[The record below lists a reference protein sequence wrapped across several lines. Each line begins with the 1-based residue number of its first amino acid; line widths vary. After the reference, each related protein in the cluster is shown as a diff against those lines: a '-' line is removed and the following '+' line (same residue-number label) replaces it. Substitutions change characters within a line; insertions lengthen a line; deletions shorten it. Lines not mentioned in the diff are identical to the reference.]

1 MSLWDKTLTRMG
13 RRSLLFVM
21 LMTFTI
27 ACQQKT
33 EDVVLQEGDFIFQT
47 LDCGPLCEAIMEVTP
62 DFEGQKFNH
71 MGLVFVEND
80 TLKIIEAAGNAVRK
94 VLLTEFL
101 QKSKHPHWVGRLKPE
116 FQSLIPEA
124 ITFAKAQ
131 IGMPYD
137 DAYVYDNEA
146 YYCSELIYDA
156 FLYARK
162 KPLFTLAPMTFKSQ
176 KSDTFFAP
184 WVNYYQDLGIE
195 IPEGELGC
203 NPGGMANEDVFE
215 FVKKMK

>member
-1 MSLWDKTLTRMG
+1 MRL
-13 RRSLLFVM
+13 RSLFFVGYVF
-21 LMTFTI
+21 LLHACTF
-27 ACQQKT
+27 KPD
-33 EDVVLQEGDFIFQT
+33 ELPLKEGDLIFQT
-47 LDCGPLCEAIMEVTP
+47 LDCGPLCDAIREVTP
-62 DFEGQKFNH
+62 DFKGQKFNH

-116 FQSLIPEA
+116 FQALIPEA
-124 ITFAKAQ
+124 ITFAQAQ
-131 IGMPYD
+131 LGMPYD
-137 DAYVYDNEA
+137 DAYLYDNEA
-146 YYCSELIYDA
+146 YYCSELMYDA
-156 FLYARK
+156 FLYARQ
-162 KPLFTLAPMTFKSQ
+162 KPLFTLAPMTFKSP

-184 WVNYYQDLGIE
+184 WVAYYQNLGKE

-215 FVKKMK
+215 FVKPLH